1 MPASSSSVPTEPF
14 SIPESETEQVRLLQ
28 KMMQSGDAALVG
40 PTGRRHKIPSDL
52 YGLFLKVLALLER
65 GQAISIVPYMQELT
79 TQQAADLLGVSRQFF
94 VRLLTDG
101 KLTFHMVGTHRRIYL
116 KDLLEFKKE
125 RDQKRHKALDEMARR
140 DVEDGTY
147 DRVVLPD
154 E

>member
-1 MPASSSSVPTEPF
+1 MPPSSSSVPTDPF
-14 SIPESETEQVRLLQ
+14 SIPESEAEQVRTLQ

-40 PTGRRHKIPSDL
+40 PNGRRHKIPSDL

-79 TQQAADLLGVSRQFF
+79 TQQAGDLLGVSRQFL
-94 VRLLTDG
+94 VRLLEGD
-101 KLTFHMVGTHRRIYL
+101 KLPFQMVGTHRRIYL

-125 RDQKRHKALDEMARR
+125 RDRKRRRALDEMARR